1 MAAIDKGR
9 ERRLLADAEKALE
22 EAGYKVSRRKFK
34 HYTIEKDGVR
44 QEIIIRTSID
54 RWIGFFHDG
63 KGWRTLGDTNIDG
76 VVIAAYRAER
86 DPSEVRVYPPVPRTE
101 LQSRFDQARE
111 AYVNDGHEGAR
122 VWVCL
127 DRRSTGKV
135 WDTASGIVAG
145 IEPLA
150 RYPLNPE
157 AEPEPQAENNRS
169 EQILPAQRSISMV
182 VDLNEQERR
191 RLTERYARDLE
202 IDPRRLLVEVRL
214 TVFR

>member
-1 MAAIDKGR
+1 
-9 ERRLLADAEKALE
+9 
-22 EAGYKVSRRKFK
+22 
-34 HYTIEKDGVR
+34 
-44 QEIIIRTSID
+44 
-54 RWIGFFHDG
+54 
-63 KGWRTLGDTNIDG
+63 
-76 VVIAAYRAER
+76 
-86 DPSEVRVYPPVPRTE
+86 
-101 LQSRFDQARE
+101 
-111 AYVNDGHEGAR
+111 
-122 VWVCL
+122 
-127 DRRSTGKV
+127 
-135 WDTASGIVAG
+135 
-145 IEPLA
+145 LA